1 VVGEKESLRTRVAGL
16 AALLLALLPGVSLG
30 NGYSVVGACRAG
42 VANGAYELR
51 AADGSLR
58 VVGAFAQGHLAG
70 TFIFWTGGGAR
81 LAVVPFDNDARN
93 GTVALWYA
101 APDAPVEA
109 GRRLEA
115 PYVDDRPHGI
125 ARSWHANGAPRSET
139 RYEHG
144 VLAAARGWT
153 EDGVPLSAAAA
164 RELAGKDAAA
174 DAQFHA
180 TLLAL
185 VRDNLPHCD

>member
-1 VVGEKESLRTRVAGL
+1 VGGKESLRTRIAVLGT
-16 AALLLALLPGVSLG
+16 LLLALLPGAAVAE
-30 NGYSVVGACRAG
+30 GYSVLGACRGG

-51 AADGSLR
+51 AADGGLR

-70 TFIFWTGGGAR
+70 TFIFWTRGGAR

-93 GTVALWYA
+93 GTVAVWYA
-101 APDAPVEA
+101 APGAPMEA

-125 ARSWHANGAPRSET
+125 ARSWHAHGAPRTEY

-144 VLAAARGWT
+144 FLAEARGWT
-153 EDGVPLSAAAA
+153 EAVVPLSASAAHD
-164 RELAGKDAAA
+164 LVGKDAEA
-174 DAQFHA
+174 DAQFYA

-185 VRDNLPHCD
+185 VRDNEPACD